1 MEENKMKGISFILIF
16 EILVLLLGL
25 LIVYRALR
33 MKKRSIVPSL
43 FVSSFEMK
51 KINDEKGFIN
61 EIFPNCIIFGVA
73 CIAFGVEGILDEFL
87 KFGNR
92 VNSITII
99 VFLLF
104 WFYFSYMLRK
114 AKVDYSK

>member
-1 MEENKMKGISFILIF
+1 MKGISFLLIF
-16 EILVLLLGL
+16 EILVLLLGF

-33 MKKRSIVPSL
+33 MRRNQVVPSL

-51 KINDEKGFIN
+51 KIPDVNGFIH
-61 EIFPNCIIFGVA
+61 EIFPNCIVFGIA
-73 CIAFGVEGILDEFL
+73 SIAFGLEGILDEFL
-87 KFGNR
+87 KFGKR

-99 VFLLF
+99 IFLLF

-114 AKVDYSK
+114 AKVDFSK